1 MKRKIVLAAIMLI
14 VTMGTSTSA
23 KDKLT
28 VDNCDMLKS
37 VMSVY
42 DATDEVIIQFAEQ
55 YEDERIE
62 IDGYISLI
70 ETDEDG
76 EYDIYV
82 RAGRDGETYTGARF
96 KLEVEPEDI
105 FETSTLP
112 EYVNEGNKIH
122 IIGDVDSYNSE
133 IGGGIDLDVRK
144 IKEVKEEHE
153 ESTTASSGDIRP
165 EVKDALDSYEAYF
178 DEYVEVMNAYAED
191 PTNLSIM
198 GKYME
203 FLGSYAEMT
212 KKMDDLEGDLT
223 DAELGYYLEVTGR
236 ITQKLATVE
245 Y

>member
-1 MKRKIVLAAIMLI
+1 MKRKIVCMTIALMAAMS
-14 VTMGTSTSA
+14 VNTFA

-28 VDNCDMLKS
+28 IDNCDMLKS

-42 DATDEVIIQFAEQ
+42 DATDEIIIQFAEQ

-70 ETDEDG
+70 ETDDDG

-82 RAGRDGETYTGARF
+82 RAGREGESYTGARF

-105 FETSTLP
+105 FEKSTLP
-112 EYVNEGNKIH
+112 DYVREGNKIH

-144 IKEVKEEHE
+144 IKEVKEKQE
-153 ESTTASSGDIRP
+153 ESTSVSSSDIRP

-178 DEYVEVMNAYAED
+178 DEYVEVMNVYAND

-203 FLGSYAEMT
+203 FLGSYADMT

>member
-1 MKRKIVLAAIMLI
+1 MKRKIIWITIALMA
-14 VTMGTSTSA
+14 TMSTNALA

-37 VMSVY
+37 VMSAY

-82 RAGRDGETYTGARF
+82 RAGREGESYTGARF

-105 FETSTLP
+105 FEKSDLP
-112 EYVNEGNKIH
+112 DYVSEGNKIH

-144 IKEVKEEHE
+144 IKEVKETKE
-153 ESTTASSGDIRP
+153 ESVTVTSSDIRP